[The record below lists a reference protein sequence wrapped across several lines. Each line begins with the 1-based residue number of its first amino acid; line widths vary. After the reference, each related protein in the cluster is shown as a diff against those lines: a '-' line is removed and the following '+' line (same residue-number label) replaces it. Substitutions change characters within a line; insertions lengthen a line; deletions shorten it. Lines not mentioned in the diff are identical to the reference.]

1 MKKTNNE
8 KTKKIA
14 VIAGLVA
21 VGVLAV
27 TGILLCL
34 YKEEPADYIAEEAEA
49 SSETIEVDT
58 ESVIPSIPSEKA
70 EEEKELVIST
80 ETAGQQENTES
91 GSVQALQKEPEK
103 TENEKPSE
111 PPAEVMN
118 ADTGNADTPPENKEI
133 PAQTTPQTTD
143 TTDTSDSQN
152 GTVKDGKIY
161 IDGFGWID
169 YNGGET
175 DVVSGDGIYE
185 NGNTVGIMD

>member
-1 MKKTNNE
+1 MKKTDNE

-21 VGVLAV
+21 AGVLAV

-34 YKEEPADYIAEEAEA
+34 YKEEPADYIAEETEA

-80 ETAGQQENTES
+80 EAAGQQENTEN
-91 GSVQALQKEPEK
+91 GSVQVLQKEPEK

-118 ADTGNADTPPENKEI
+118 ADTDNADIPPENKEI

-143 TTDTSDSQN
+143 SSDSQN

-175 DVVSGDGIYE
+175 DVISGDGIYE